1 MILRFR
7 AAVWRHGSSGGWVFV
22 SLPADMSAEI
32 RAYLKVMEQGWG
44 RMNVIADVG
53 SSRWKTSMWFD
64 TKHDT
69 YLLPLRADIRLK
81 ENVSVGDVIDV
92 QVQV

>member
-1 MILRFR
+1 MTYTFT
-7 AAVWRHGSSGGWVFV
+7 AKAWKHGSSGGWVFV

-44 RMNVIADVG
+44 RMNVIAAVG

-69 YLLPLRADIRLK
+69 YLLPLRADIRSK
-81 ENVSVGDVIDV
+81 ENISIDDVIDV
-92 QVQV
+92 QVRV